1 MRSAK
6 IWFVILG
13 GITLATHPLVGQ
25 VLVRSYGT
33 VRTLGFTREYME
45 SLIYPTDGIPLFK
58 SVPNPYN
65 GYHTNI
71 YLDVGG
77 DRDAGGMY
85 SQIIRGW
92 DSDDGLNWIRIE
104 CRVYDLASTA
114 TKQLE
119 AFVRR
124 SSTPHRRGSPSGAQ
138 VGDECW
144 SLPTGGNVASCTFRL
159 GRAFVSVNVGPQKRT
174 ISGDISGY
182 VKPGILDASVDLIAE
197 TLARGMEYA
206 IRQRPELLAQADT
219 TQRPQLLVKGKPLPS
234 DPPVLAFHNVTW
246 APLSAFKA
254 LGAEVKWEAKSNR
267 AMVTY
272 QGRTVEVKPFHREA
286 TAEGKTQKLDALVLL
301 GQREPVVPLHSVAK
315 VLGVRVTEAGKGR
328 LSLEPAK
335 KA

>member
-1 MRSAK
+1 MLPSWTYR
-6 IWFVILG
+6 
-13 GITLATHPLVGQ
+13 
-25 VLVRSYGT
+25 LVRLTFILT
-33 VRTLGFTREYME
+33 VGGLSFMNSNHLTYAYQDRRLGFTQQYLE
-45 SLIYPTDGIPLFK
+45 SLMYGDNIPFFRLSPEQ
-58 SVPNPYN
+58 SV
-65 GYHTNI
+65 H
-71 YLDVGG
+71 LDVGADKPTG
-77 DRDAGGMY
+77 RVSSY
-85 SQIIRGW
+85 IVRWWVSQ
-92 DSDDGLNWIRIE
+92 DDLNWIHIE
-104 CRVYDLASTA
+104 CRIYDSPASA
-114 TKQLE
+114 KERLE
-119 AFVRR
+119 EFVRH